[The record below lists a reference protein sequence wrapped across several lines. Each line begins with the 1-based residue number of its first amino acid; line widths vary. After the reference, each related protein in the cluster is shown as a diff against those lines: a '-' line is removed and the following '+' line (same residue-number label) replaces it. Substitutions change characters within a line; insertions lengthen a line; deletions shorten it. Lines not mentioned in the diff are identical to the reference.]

1 MGSIKLVIN
10 ISDDDF
16 KIIRRNVAVHNPLCP
31 IGQEE
36 MVQMI
41 ANGVPVP
48 KNSIFE
54 AKRVGKW
61 LWKQTGY
68 NIINGPVGDWY
79 CSTCKRTID
88 KNVPVNYISH
98 VLPYN
103 YCPLCG
109 SKNEE
114 IDFAPNPYNN
124 KGDNDD

>member
-1 MGSIKLVIN
+1 MEDIRVVIT
-10 ISDDDF
+10 ISDKDLQLF
-16 KIIRRNVAVHNPLCP
+16 KYNDLMNTTFCP
-31 IGQEE
+31 ISQKEIIHK
-36 MVQMI
+36 I
-41 ANGVPVP
+41 ANGVIIP

-68 NIINGPVGDWY
+68 NIINGTVGNWY
-79 CSTCKRTID
+79 CSTCKSTID
-88 KNVPVNYISH
+88 KDVPMNYISH